1 MTDRQRFI
9 ETLLFGKPDKI
20 PFNPGE
26 PRKSTLKTWHK
37 QGLPEGA
44 DWNEYLREKIGIEPL
59 LPGKQSADVWIEH
72 IMIPQFE
79 EKVIEK
85 KERSQIVQDWKGNI
99 CEISNEYDVTYLRN
113 PIDFV
118 TRRWIS
124 CPVSNRNDW
133 ESMKTRYNPD
143 EPSRIPENI
152 TEIAKK
158 LKNRNYVI
166 GFEFPGPF
174 WQMREWLG
182 AENICM
188 LFIEDPEF
196 VRDMVSF
203 WTDYI
208 SALLEKVLPYLDA
221 DFIHIS
227 EDIAFKQKSFIS
239 PKMMREF
246 LQPTYRQWNEIV
258 KAGNCPVYMMD
269 SDGFIGDIIP
279 VWIESGFNACDP
291 VEVAAGNDINKFRNI
306 YGKKMAFLG
315 GVDKQAMAKGGS
327 IIRDEMNRI
336 EPVVRSGGYIPSCD
350 HGIPSDVGWNEFL
363 EYCDILARMT
373 GWK

>member
-1 MTDRQRFI
+1 MTDRERFI

-26 PRKSTLKTWHK
+26 PRESTLKTWHK
-37 QGLPEGA
+37 QGLPEKA
-44 DWNEYLREKIGIEPL
+44 DWNKYLREKIGVEPL
-59 LPGKQSADVWIEH
+59 LPRKQSADVRIEH
-72 IMIPQFE
+72 RMIPQFE
-79 EKVIEK
+79 EKIIKK

-99 CEISNEYDVTYLRN
+99 CEISNEYDVSYLRN

-143 EPSRIPENI
+143 EPSRIPKNI
-152 TEIAKK
+152 TEIGKK

-182 AENICM
+182 AEKICM
-188 LFIEDPEF
+188 LFIENPEF
-196 VRDMVSF
+196 VGDMASF

-246 LQPTYRQWNEIV
+246 LQPAYRQWHEIV
-258 KAGNCPVYMMD
+258 KDCNCPVYMMD
-269 SDGFIGDIIP
+269 SDGFIGGIIP
-279 VWIESGFNACDP
+279 VWLESGFNACDP
-291 VEVAAGNDINKFRNI
+291 VEVAAGNDINEFRKI
-306 YGKKMAFLG
+306 CGKQMAFLG
-315 GVDKQAMAKGGS
+315 GVDKRAMAKGGS
-327 IIRDEMNRI
+327 IIRNEMNRI
-336 EPVVRSGGYIPSCD
+336 EPVIKSGGYIPSCD
-350 HGIPSDVGWNEFL
+350 HGVPSDIGWSEFQ